1 MNTSVIPVPTDEKA
15 FERQCR
21 VLFAELLGDPHVKLV
36 GTKGKNQGGLDLLGT
51 RQRDPH
57 QPVGVQCKLI
67 TRVGGRLDLQG
78 VRSDI
83 TRALALSPPLTEI
96 YIVTTASDDLT
107 YDALAM
113 TMRQEQAA
121 FGRAVE
127 IQIWGWDNLQE
138 HIREHVAA
146 LKAFDPHYSATTE
159 LLIDLGQENVVLA
172 RQSSSRLEEMDA
184 KLTAMSIQISQPADS
199 ASTATVDIVFNAQL
213 DGIRELL
220 NTGRPRSALGLL
232 EALESSPPVA
242 LSDAIRSRILAN
254 KGWAYL
260 RLGDQ
265 IRGGN
270 LLIEAHRLNPDDSKS
285 RANRVFGLLLLEDID
300 GAIDEAR
307 TILAT
312 DPLNASAASF
322 LYQAA
327 AAAANDVDP
336 ESFMP
341 QDLRSDENV
350 TITRIVYLRKHRT
363 DGIWRDA
370 ASDATKSFPE
380 SRILRRFDAEAQLD
394 ALYDRR
400 AFSAASVDHEDRRK
414 LETAT
419 QTLQELWDED
429 RRGEVA
435 EDPIAAG
442 LAANLIIAYRALRNL
457 EAAKM
462 VAAQAL
468 ERAPNFDDLLVA
480 AAHVDVLAGQSGAAI
495 EKLDR
500 AAPSPARSMALVMA
514 LADLEH
520 WDRLIEAADAAG
532 ISEMADFD
540 RQAIDSMRV
549 QALIAS
555 GQTAEPALELN
566 ALLAAWPGSLPMAVT
581 VADLAGH
588 HLAGQFDEYLEIARK
603 LLADDTPLGERLL
616 LAELAIRKNQF
627 ALVVEVLDGHLATDM
642 LTDPLV
648 WLAVGFAN
656 APVTKR
662 TRTFFESLESEVL
675 GHRRLARVA
684 GFSAYNRGDLLSA
697 RQHFERAIEV
707 DPSDV
712 RAHMMMHGCLQRDA
726 RWDKADQLI
735 KAIDENTVV
744 GDPIDRMRLAG
755 ALRRAGQVDRAFSL
769 AYDVAAQNR
778 DDSGVAGAYPMLF
791 FMSESVPSE
800 LTDPFDV
807 KDGLWF
813 RLQGIATS
821 GIEAL
826 ITDRKVDGV
835 LCVEPGQPLAQ
846 AVLGK
851 KLNDEIVLPAS
862 LGIEQRYK
870 LAEIKHR
877 YVWLLHDIMNSQ
889 KARFPESKAF
899 VQMTMQEGDVTPV
912 LDVIRKQEDH
922 SKFLRDTYEAG
933 GLPLSALAEMT
944 GSDLIGLGD
953 RIVKA
958 GGELRTCVGTHEER
972 TIVQLVVRRARGR
985 GAFIDTGALVDAWS
999 MDLLEPMIDFFGSL
1013 TIARETLDE
1022 LVNLREK
1029 QCWDANRESMTMGF
1043 DGEQAYRVMHSPEEK
1058 TRNLAN
1064 LERLILFARDR
1075 LTIIADD
1082 GAEISMSAPLAAAG
1096 FGDFLR
1102 PIALAMENQLLLISD
1117 DLHLRQIADA
1127 EAWDRH
1133 CWLQAMALE
1142 FRDQDL
1148 LDAQTYARVAAQCA
1162 FSGKHFVTVDTQS
1175 LLALLGLDEND
1186 GAFAIL
1192 AQRIGGPSA
1201 DMPSHTSV
1209 VVDVSVQVWTIGLA
1223 HWKKGRALGR
1233 LLTALVSGLEDRAE
1247 PFLVA
1252 LENYLRRRSVGV
1264 DQRPDLAAEYIAD
1277 WRRGHFFSDT
1287 AKPSIAPKLQ
1297 TNQKRNS
1304 RRRV

>member
-1 MNTSVIPVPTDEKA
+1 MNTSVIPIPTDEKA

-36 GTKGKNQGGLDLLGT
+36 GTKGKNQGGLDLMGT
-51 RQRDPH
+51 RERDPH

-67 TRVGGRLDLQG
+67 TKVGGKLDLAG

-83 TRALALSPPLTEI
+83 TRALALSPALTEV
-96 YIVTTASDDLT
+96 YVVTTASDDLT

-121 FGRAVE
+121 LGRIVE

-159 LLIDLGQENVVLA
+159 LLIDLGQENVSIA
-172 RQSSSRLEEMDA
+172 RQSNSRLEEMDA
-184 KLTAMSIQISQPADS
+184 KITALSIQISHPADS
-199 ASTATVDIVFNAQL
+199 ASTTTVDIVFNAQL
-213 DGIRELL
+213 DSVRDLL

-232 EALESSPPVA
+232 EALESSPPAA
-242 LSDAIRSRILAN
+242 LSDPIRSRILAN

-270 LLIEAHRLNPDDSKS
+270 LLIEAHKLNPDDPKS
-285 RANRVFGLLLLEDID
+285 RANRVFGLLLLDDVD
-300 GAIDEAR
+300 GALAEGRA
-307 TILAT
+307 ILVA
-312 DPLNASAASF
+312 DPLNAAAASF
-322 LYQAA
+322 VYQAA
-327 AAAANDVDP
+327 ANATIDVDP
-336 ESFMP
+336 ESFVP

-350 TITRIVYLRKHRT
+350 AITRIVYLRKYRT
-363 DGIWRDA
+363 DGSWRDA
-370 ASDATKSFPE
+370 AREALKSFPE
-380 SRILRRFDAEAQLD
+380 SRILKRFDAEAQLD
-394 ALYDRR
+394 ALYARR
-400 AFSAASVDHEDRRK
+400 AFSAAAVDHEDRQE
-414 LETAT
+414 LERAT
-419 QTLQELWDED
+419 QTLQQLWDED
-429 RRGEVA
+429 RRGEVTH
-435 EDPIAAG
+435 DPIAAG

-457 EAAKM
+457 KSASI

-480 AAHVDVLAGQSGAAI
+480 AAHVDVLAGQSAAAI

-500 AAPSPARSMALVMA
+500 AEPSATRSLALVMA
-514 LADLEH
+514 LADLEQ
-520 WDRLIEAADAAG
+520 WDRLIAETNAINMCD
-532 ISEMADFD
+532 IPDSD

-549 QALIAS
+549 QALIVT
-555 GQTAEPALELN
+555 GQTAEPALELDK
-566 ALLAAWPGSLPMAVT
+566 LLAARPNSLPMAVT

-588 HLAGQFDEYLEIARK
+588 YVASQFDEYLEFARG
-603 LLADDTPLGERLL
+603 LLGADTPLGERLM
-616 LAELAIRKNQF
+616 LAELGIRKERF
-627 ALVVEVLDGHLATDM
+627 ALVVEALDGHLATDT

-662 TRTFFESLESEVL
+662 TRAFFEGLKSDVV

-684 GFSAYNRGDLLSA
+684 GFSAYNRGDLASA
-697 RQHFERAIEV
+697 RHHFERAIEV
-707 DPSDV
+707 NPADV
-712 RAHMMMHGCLQRDA
+712 RAHMMLHGCLQRDA
-726 RWDKADQLI
+726 RWDEADQLI
-735 KAIDENTVV
+735 VAIDEHDVT
-744 GDPIDRMRLAG
+744 GDAIDRMRLAG

-769 AYDVAAQNR
+769 AYDIASQNR
-778 DDSGVAGAYPMLF
+778 DDGGVVGAYPMLF
-791 FMSESVPSE
+791 FMSETVPSILSDQSNLE
-800 LTDPFDV
+800 VGF
-807 KDGLWF
+807 WF
-813 RLQGIATS
+813 QLKGIGTS
-821 GIEAL
+821 DIEAL
-826 ITDRKVDGV
+826 ITDSKIDGA
-835 LCVEPGQPLAQ
+835 LCVDPDQPLAQ

-851 KLNDEIVLPAS
+851 KIGDEIALPAS
-862 LGIEQRYK
+862 LGIEQRYR

-877 YVWLLHDIMNSQ
+877 YIWLLHDIMNSQ

-899 VQMTMQEGDVTPV
+899 VQMTMEKGDVTPV

-922 SKFLRDTYEAG
+922 SKFLRETYEAG
-933 GLPLSALAEMT
+933 GLPLSALAELT

-958 GGELRTCVGTHEER
+958 GGKLQTCVGTHEER
-972 TIVQLVVRRARGR
+972 AKAQLAVRQARAQ
-985 GAFIDTGALVDAWS
+985 GAFLDTGALVDAWS
-999 MDLLEPMIDFFGSL
+999 MDLLEPMIDYFGSL
-1013 TIARETLDE
+1013 TIARETLDD

-1029 QCWDANRESMTMGF
+1029 QCWDADRESMTMGF

-1082 GAEISMSAPLAAAG
+1082 GAEISMTAPLAASG
-1096 FGDFLR
+1096 IGEFLR
-1102 PIALAMENQLLLISD
+1102 PVALASEHQLLFISD

-1127 EAWDRH
+1127 ESWDRH

-1142 FRDQDL
+1142 FRDHDL

-1209 VVDVSVQVWTIGLA
+1209 VVDVAVQVWTGGLA
-1223 HWKKGRALGR
+1223 HWKKRRALGR
-1233 LLTALVSGLEDRAE
+1233 LLTALVSGLEDLAE

-1252 LENYLRRRSVGV
+1252 LENYFRRRSVGL

-1277 WRRGHFFSDT
+1277 WRRGHFFGAPT
-1287 AKPSIAPKLQ
+1287 MPGAVPKLE
-1297 TNQKRNS
+1297 TNHKRNS